1 MSKKKKKIDNYW
13 GCDIDNGQ
21 EDILKDFEDLEKGKI
36 DSSEYRKSNETIFQN
51 SLDAAIFKAVY
62 DEGDVVK
69 NALEA
74 MESCDPRV
82 SRDEDGPS
90 IDIGYMLD
98 EIENGEM
105 DDTIMN
111 SVRVNDPVG
120 AQNDETLRGIKIK
133 LIPELD
139 RLIIDDGIAPSSFTL
154 KFKCEQTDAMRYVDD
169 NKDDQEE
176 IEETITDF
184 LNFFIILKHPSAI
197 YTIEEFKS
205 LTSSDTYDIKR
216 FHVFKDNY
224 MLYKDNNFVYAY
236 KINIEEFADLTK
248 WVEYNSTSLNDI
260 LVTYCSIAFALNRAD
275 QGFLI
280 GADYVSSF
288 INSNLNQ
295 KREFMNYLV
304 SVENADQ
311 TVDDSITFDEIDNIE
326 EIHTKNI
333 EALEFF
339 YPDIVPDFDDE
350 DDDDDDIEIDDED
363 DVEEADDEIEI
374 DDEVD
379 NNVEVDDVEEA
390 DDEDINIDDSEFD
403 KIDEL
408 APQDASTT
416 SMKVNVIKK

>member
-36 DSSEYRKSNETIFQN
+36 DSSEYRKSNETVFQN
-51 SLDAAIFKAVY
+51 SLDAAIFKAVC
-62 DEGDVVK
+62 DEGDTIK
-69 NALEA
+69 NALEV

-82 SRDEDGPS
+82 SMDEDGPS

-98 EIENGEM
+98 EIENGKM

-120 AQNDETLRGIKIK
+120 VQNDETLRGIKIK

-169 NKDDQEE
+169 DKEE

-205 LTSSDTYDIKR
+205 LTSSESYDIKR

-248 WVEYNSTSLNDI
+248 WVEHNSTSLNDI
-260 LVTYCSIAFALNRAD
+260 LATYCSIAFALNRAD

-304 SVENADQ
+304 SVEEADQ
-311 TVDDSITFDEIDNIE
+311 SVDESITFDEIDDME

-333 EALEFF
+333 ESLEIF
-339 YPDIVPDFDDE
+339 YSDIVPDFDDDD

-363 DVEEADDEIEI
+363 DAEADDAEEADDE
-374 DDEVD
+374 
-379 NNVEVDDVEEA
+379 VDDAEEA

-408 APQDASTT
+408 APQDASKTS

>member
-36 DSSEYRKSNETIFQN
+36 DSSEYRKSNETVFQN

-62 DEGDVVK
+62 DEGDAVK

-154 KFKCEQTDAMRYVDD
+154 KFKCEQTDAMRYDDD
-169 NKDDQEE
+169 NEDDKEE

-205 LTSSDTYDIKR
+205 LTSSESYDIKR

-236 KINIEEFADLTK
+236 KINIDEFADLTK
-248 WVEYNSTSLNDI
+248 WVEHNSTSLNDI
-260 LVTYCSIAFALNRAD
+260 LATYCSIAFALNRAD

-304 SVENADQ
+304 SVEEADQ
-311 TVDDSITFDEIDNIE
+311 SVDESITFDEIDDME

-333 EALEFF
+333 ESLEIF
-339 YPDIVPDFDDE
+339 YSDIVPDFDDDD

-363 DVEEADDEIEI
+363 DAEADDAEEADDE
-374 DDEVD
+374 
-379 NNVEVDDVEEA
+379 VDDAEEA

-408 APQDASTT
+408 APQDASKTS